1 MTKPGYTH
9 IIVPKHLHLKLK
21 AAAKQHGL
29 SINQLIAKLLQNI
42 NTSINTAPTYRS
54 KPSLKQTLN
63 KNQSCNQACFYER
76 EGMETVGCHQVVG
89 PPGFEPGIASA
100 PGWYPRPN

>member
-1 MTKPGYTH
+1 MQEQKTLTSIYINKKFLETAKELGLNISKICEH
-9 IIVPKHLHLKLK
+9 ALKLYIQ
-21 AAAKQHGL
+21 AIKQADQQ
-29 SINQLIAKLLQNI
+29 II
-42 NTSINTAPTYRS
+42 S
-54 KPSLKQTLN
+54 K
-63 KNQSCNQACFYER
+63 R